1 MGVASTIRTDGETLA
16 RLDAVARQMGRS
28 RNWALNKAV
37 EDFIEYHEWYIA
49 KVNEGIKA
57 AEEGR
62 FASKDEV
69 DAVFASFGAG

>member
-16 RLDAVARQMGRS
+16 RLDSVARQMGRS
-28 RNWALNKAV
+28 RNWALNKAI

-57 AEEGR
+57 AEEGH

-69 DAVFASFGAG
+69 DAVFAEFGAD

>member
-1 MGVASTIRTDGETLA
+1 MGVASTIRTDGETLV
-16 RLDAVARQMGRS
+16 RLDAVAKQMGRS
-28 RNWALNKAV
+28 RNWALNKAI
-37 EDFIEYHEWYIA
+37 EDFLEYHEWYIA

-69 DAVFASFGAG
+69 DAVFAEFGAE

>member
-28 RNWALNKAV
+28 RNWALNKAI

-49 KVNEGIKA
+49 KVNEGVRA

-69 DAVFASFGAG
+69 DAVFAEFGAG